1 MAIVV
6 LLRIPDSSGRM
17 RVLGAML
24 LAISALFLLVKNAR
38 ADGAEQA
45 SEVAQALGL
54 KPGMVVAEVGA
65 GKGATTVEV
74 AKIVGPSGRVYSTE
88 VDPKLVNAIKRAVE
102 KTGLDNVE
110 VKDVS
115 QTDTGLPE
123 NCCDVIFMRGVYH
136 HFTNPDVMDGGFFRA
151 LRPGGKL
158 FVFDFWP
165 SWWLAVFRVKGIP
178 PTHHGHG
185 VEPEIVTQ
193 EATAA
198 GFTKTAEVDNS
209 PSSWILRTYRLEFQK
224 PAHATAR

>member
-1 MAIVV
+1 MAIMM
-6 LLRIPDSSGRM
+6 LISIADSRARI
-17 RVLGAML
+17 RVLSAML
-24 LAISALFLLVKNAR
+24 LAILALFLLVKNAR
-38 ADGAEQA
+38 ADSAEQA

-54 KPGMVVAEVGA
+54 KPGMVVAGVGA

-102 KTGLDNVE
+102 KAGLDNVE

-136 HFTNPDVMDGGFFRA
+136 HFTNPDVMDAGFFRA

-165 SWWLAVFRVKGIP
+165 SWWLAIFRSKAFRRRITG
-178 PTHHGHG
+178 
-185 VEPEIVTQ
+185 
-193 EATAA
+193 TASNR
-198 GFTKTAEVDNS
+198 K
-209 PSSWILRTYRLEFQK
+209 L
-224 PAHATAR
+224 